1 MRPID
6 ADVLKDRLED
16 LRSYT
21 ALNKE
26 QDYYRGE
33 TNALKIAICDVEDA
47 PTIDAV
53 PVVHGAWEEET
64 VDSYEENA
72 VIADWQSARCSVC
85 KRYLTT
91 PYMYYFTKYDYCP
104 HCGAKMDGERRDSEN
119 G

>member
-6 ADVLKDRLED
+6 ADALKNHLED

-26 QDYYRGE
+26 QAYYMGE
-33 TNALKIAICDVEDA
+33 TNALKIAIRNVENA

-53 PVVHGAWEEET
+53 PVVHGAWGEET

-91 PYMYYFTKYDYCP
+91 PYMYYFSHYDYCP
-104 HCGAKMDGERRDSEN
+104 NCGAKMDEKKVSE
-119 G
+119 